1 MRLRLSAGRVCHGR
15 STPVISTAH
24 VQVHIPKWIYFNLWN
39 PAFVLGFL
47 ELVLREA
54 AVCAR

>member
-1 MRLRLSAGRVCHGR
+1 MGEAEAEAVSWDGW

-24 VQVHIPKWIYFNLWN
+24 IQVHIPKWICFNLWN

-54 AVCAR
+54 AVSAH